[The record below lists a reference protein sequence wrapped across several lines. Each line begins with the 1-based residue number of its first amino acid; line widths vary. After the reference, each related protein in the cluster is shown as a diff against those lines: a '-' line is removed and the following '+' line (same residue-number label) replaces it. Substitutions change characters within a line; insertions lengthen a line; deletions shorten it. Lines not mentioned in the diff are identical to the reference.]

1 MPIDLPSP
9 ARGLNPFKGEEIRKG
24 SSPMRIIYG
33 INPVSEA
40 LKAGPKGIT
49 AIEKIIISAGRTDA
63 RVNAIIK
70 TAEAK
75 AVAVQRISPDEL
87 DSLTGT
93 IKHQGV
99 AAVFITD
106 FKYRSIEDIISSWKA
121 RGGPAFLLLLDS
133 IQDPQNLGSL
143 IRAANAAG
151 VHGIIIPSDRACD
164 VTPAVVKASAGATS
178 HAMIARETNLTR
190 AIKRLKE
197 ENIWVAAIEADCK
210 EDLFHADLRGS
221 IALVIGSEG
230 KGIRRLVRETCD
242 FGVSI
247 PMAGGAEG
255 ASPAGTDARVNSLNA
270 AQAGAIAMFE
280 TLRQRLS

>member
-1 MPIDLPSP
+1 
-9 ARGLNPFKGEEIRKG
+9 
-24 SSPMRIIYG
+24 MRIIYG
-33 INPVSEA
+33 INPVTEA
-40 LKAGPKGIT
+40 LKAGPEGIRG
-49 AIEKIIISAGRTDA
+49 IEKILVSVGRADA
-63 RVNAIIK
+63 KVGAIIK

-75 AVAVQRISPDEL
+75 AVSIQRISPDEL

-93 IKHQGV
+93 IKHQGI

-106 FKYRSIEDIISSWKA
+106 FKYSGIEDLISSWKA
-121 RGGPAFLLLLDS
+121 RGGPAFFLLLDS

-151 VHGIIIPSDRACD
+151 VHGVIIPSDRACD
-164 VTPAVVKASAGATS
+164 VTPSVVKASAGAAS

-197 ENIWVAAIEADCK
+197 ENVWVAAIEADCK
-210 EDLFHADLRGS
+210 EDLFHADLKGN

-242 FGVSI
+242 FGLSI
-247 PMAGGAEG
+247 PMAKGAKGDE
-255 ASPAGTDARVNSLNA
+255 ARVTSLNA

>member
-1 MPIDLPSP
+1 
-9 ARGLNPFKGEEIRKG
+9 
-24 SSPMRIIYG
+24 MRIIYG
-33 INPVSEA
+33 INPVTEA
-40 LKAGPKGIT
+40 LKAGPDGVT
-49 AIEKIIISAGRTDA
+49 AIEKIIVSAGRSDA
-63 RVNAIIK
+63 KAGSIVK

-75 AVAVQRISPDEL
+75 SISIQRVSPDEL

-99 AAVFITD
+99 ALIFSAAY
-106 FKYRSIEDIISSWKA
+106 KYCSLDDIISVWKESGQA
-121 RGGPAFLLLLDS
+121 AFILLLDS

-151 VHGIIIPSDRACD
+151 VHGIVIPSDRACD
-164 VTPAVVKASAGATS
+164 VTPTVVKASAGATA

-190 AIKRLKE
+190 AIKLLKE
-197 ENIWVAAIEADCK
+197 QNVWVAAIEADCK
-210 EDLFHADLRGS
+210 EDLFHADLKGD
-221 IALVIGSEG
+221 IAIVIGSEG

-242 FGVSI
+242 FGLSI
-247 PMAGGAEG
+247 PMAKGDG
-255 ASPAGTDARVNSLNA
+255 PRVTSLNA

>member
-1 MPIDLPSP
+1 MIFSAVTFNWSL
-9 ARGLNPFKGEEIRKG
+9 
-24 SSPMRIIYG
+24 
-33 INPVSEA
+33 SEA
-40 LKAGPKGIT
+40 LRAGPEGIT
-49 AIEKIIISAGRTDA
+49 AIEKIIVSAGRADA
-63 RVNAIIK
+63 RVGAIIK

-75 AVAVQRISPDEL
+75 AVAVRRVTPDEL
-87 DSLTGT
+87 DNLTGT

-106 FKYRSIEDIISSWKA
+106 FKYLGIDDLISSWKA
-121 RGGPAFLLLLDS
+121 RGGPAFFLLLDS

-151 VHGIIIPSDRACD
+151 VHGIIIPADRACD
-164 VTPAVVKASAGATS
+164 VTPVVVKASAGAAS

-197 ENIWVAAIEADCK
+197 ENVWVAAIEADCK
-210 EDLFHADLRGS
+210 EDLFHADLKGN

-230 KGIRRLVRETCD
+230 RGIRRLVRETCD
-242 FGVSI
+242 FGLSI
-247 PMAGGAEG
+247 PMAGGEEG
-255 ASPAGTDARVNSLNA
+255 TRVNSLNA

-280 TLRQRLS
+280 TLRQRLLAGC